1 MPELLSCLLFG
12 TKLPKTKQEEE
23 SLGRLLKK
31 HNFRDIYY
39 NLPISHSFILCRCVW
54 HAPGAKV
61 VASHQGRVGTL
72 SGTMTK
78 DYVQIVQ
85 NSMTRVRRQFN
96 LNNKSFGEF
105 SASLTCLNVSF
116 LGNYCP
122 ICFKCYEDNDYDS
135 QMMQCG
141 TCNHWVHAKCED
153 LTGDFYYWLCKH
165 WWHTVLKLLNTGTA
179 LSNLN
184 VICYCQLRMNVFL
197 RLHLWI
203 LIMSGFLCLHPKYLS
218 YKIIS
223 DELYEILS
231 SLPESVVYSCRP
243 CSVTQ
248 PSAWRELLYIEL
260 RAGVEKVLACLLSS
274 TLTQHLVTCS
284 QVGDCA
290 SIFISDALID
300 LPGTGIRWF
309 SVFSTPTGDQP
320 ICAVM
325 SWSISCMHNMHKYSC
340 AHSQPY
346 VNML

>member
-1 MPELLSCLLFG
+1 M
-12 TKLPKTKQEEE
+12 
-23 SLGRLLKK
+23 SL
-31 HNFRDIYY
+31 
-39 NLPISHSFILCRCVW
+39 
-54 HAPGAKV
+54 
-61 VASHQGRVGTL
+61 
-72 SGTMTK
+72 
-78 DYVQIVQ
+78 
-85 NSMTRVRRQFN
+85 
-96 LNNKSFGEF
+96 
-105 SASLTCLNVSF
+105 F

-165 WWHTVLKLLNTGTA
+165 WWYTVLKLLNTGTA

-184 VICYCQLRMNVFL
+184 VICYCQLSMNIFL

-218 YKIIS
+218 CKIIS

-284 QVGDCA
+284 QVGDFA
-290 SIFISDALID
+290 SIFISDAMID
-300 LPGTGIRWF
+300 LPGTGIGWF

-320 ICAVM
+320 DICAVM
-325 SWSISCMHNMHKYSC
+325 SWSISCMHNMHNYSC
-340 AHSQPY
+340 THSQPY
-346 VNML
+346 VNMLWVKFGKVTCKGKHYENFCRKLNQMLNSNLSSWTWTFLQKLTKEKW

>member
-1 MPELLSCLLFG
+1 MHQVQKLWRHTREELGHWVEPWQRTMSRLF
-12 TKLPKTKQEEE
+12 KTLWPGWGD
-23 SLGRLLKK
+23 SLTLT
-31 HNFRDIYY
+31 
-39 NLPISHSFILCRCVW
+39 ISL
-54 HAPGAKV
+54 
-61 VASHQGRVGTL
+61 
-72 SGTMTK
+72 
-78 DYVQIVQ
+78 
-85 NSMTRVRRQFN
+85 
-96 LNNKSFGEF
+96 SFGEF

-179 LSNLN
+179 LPNLN
-184 VICYCQLRMNVFL
+184 VICYCQLSMKVFL

-203 LIMSGFLCLHPKYLS
+203 LIMSRFHPKYLS
-218 YKIIS
+218 CKIIS

-284 QVGDCA
+284 QVGDFA

-309 SVFSTPTGDQP
+309 SVFSTPTGDQLFTLIYVQLWAGP
-320 ICAVM
+320 FRACTTCTSAHAPTHSHM
-325 SWSISCMHNMHKYSC
+325 LTCCKWSLLK
-340 AHSQPY
+340 
-346 VNML
+346 